1 MTLRST
7 KWSRRKWIA
16 AAAATSAIALPIY
29 TRFLEPHWLQVIGH
43 SLPIRN
49 LPSNWHGKTI
59 LHASDLHIGP
69 SLDQQYLQRV
79 FATIESL
86 QPDLIVYTGD
96 FVSHSTQL
104 DDPPSRPL
112 DRLPLGRI
120 ATVGVLGNHDYGPSW
135 KDPARAQVLVDRLE
149 ARGLQMLR
157 NAQIQLDGLHL
168 LGIEELWSGRLNI
181 QAAIA
186 GWQPEWPGLAL
197 VHNPDAVD
205 LSGWSTFHGWIL
217 AGHTHGGQ
225 VKPPFLPPPVLP
237 VKNRRYT
244 SGVFSI
250 TPERTLFISRGVGY
264 LPPVRF
270 NARPDITLFRLA
282 PIPPVT

>member
-1 MTLRST
+1 MTFPST
-7 KWSRRKWIA
+7 KWTRRKWIA
-16 AAAATSAIALPIY
+16 AATVTSTIALPLY
-29 TRFLEPHWLQVIGH
+29 ARFLEPYWLQVIH
-43 SLPIRN
+43 HTLPIRN

-69 SLDQQYLQRV
+69 PVEEQYLQRV

-104 DDPPSRPL
+104 HDAHSKSL
-112 DRLPLGRI
+112 DHLPLGRI
-120 ATVGVLGNHDYGPSW
+120 ATLGILGNHDYGPSW
-135 KDPARAQVLVDRLE
+135 QDATRAQALVDRLE

-168 LGIEELWSGRLNI
+168 LGIEELWSGRLDI
-181 QAAIA
+181 QAVIE
-186 GWQPEWPGLAL
+186 GWQPDWPGLAL

-205 LSGWSTFHGWIL
+205 LSGWSNFHGWIL

-225 VKPPFLPPPVLP
+225 VKPPFLPPVVLP

-250 TPERTLFISRGVGY
+250 TPERTLSISRGIGY
-264 LPPVRF
+264 LAPVRF
-270 NARPDITLFRLA
+270 NARPDITLFHLA
-282 PIPPVT
+282 TAPPVA